1 MRRGHTCT
9 FLPLFGVL
17 GDGTPDWIP
26 FQERATEEAFRSRNK
41 KVRGQSTGGRDEV
54 GGALRVGPGVR
65 PQQVG
70 LRVRESAV
78 TEGSC
83 VIDGFTSGFQVVRT
97 EGPMVIVEAEG
108 LQEGQTLL
116 EKEPGVWPTREQ
128 GQGSEGQHGDHD
140 PEGEAQMLHDV
151 EDVEVTGHKREE
163 AREIDPEGLE
173 DIQDPTEAKPGPR
186 EEAAE
191 SAGGDVHGSW
201 SEVRAPGRVKG

>member
-1 MRRGHTCT
+1 
-9 FLPLFGVL
+9 
-17 GDGTPDWIP
+17 
-26 FQERATEEAFRSRNK
+26 
-41 KVRGQSTGGRDEV
+41 
-54 GGALRVGPGVR
+54 
-65 PQQVG
+65 
-70 LRVRESAV
+70 
-78 TEGSC
+78 
-83 VIDGFTSGFQVVRT
+83 
-97 EGPMVIVEAEG
+97 MVIVEAEG